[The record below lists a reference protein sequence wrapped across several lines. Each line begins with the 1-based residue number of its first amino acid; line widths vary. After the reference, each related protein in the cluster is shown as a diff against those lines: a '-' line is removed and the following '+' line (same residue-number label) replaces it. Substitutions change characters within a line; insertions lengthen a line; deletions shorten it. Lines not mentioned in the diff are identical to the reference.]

1 MPTLSSN
8 LQSGIYASLSKVASF
23 FAEQMKQKIDD
34 VHAPKVIK
42 DHVSIDSPV
51 VNPEMSYVDI
61 KIDTSKTG
69 APMAGA
75 YEWGAQ
81 PYRIP
86 PDGEKFMA
94 FPKEKWP
101 TFDPS
106 KWRGAIPN
114 TFVFTHVNHPAIV
127 ARPYIRPTI
136 VDNKDAIRKMLAQD
150 FKASILGNIQK
161 VTVIE

>member
-1 MPTLSSN
+1 MAAN
-8 LQSGIYASLSKVASF
+8 DIQSGIYASLANIARF
-23 FAEQMKQKIDD
+23 FVEQMKQKIDD
-34 VHAPKVIK
+34 VNAPKVIK
-42 DHVSIDSPV
+42 EHISIDSPV
-51 VNPEMSYVDI
+51 VNPNMSYVDI
-61 KIDTSKTG
+61 KIDTSKDG

-75 YEWGAQ
+75 YEFGSQ

-106 KWRGAIPN
+106 KWGNRAIPN
-114 TFVFTHVNHPAIV
+114 TFVFTHVSHPAIV
-127 ARPYIRPTI
+127 ARPYIKPTI
-136 VDNKDAIRKMLAQD
+136 LENKDTIRKMLAQD
-150 FKASILGNIQK
+150 FKAYIIGNIQK